1 MESLDLN
8 TLAGS
13 LPTAHQN
20 AEAELLNNFK
30 AAALSIT
37 TLYRSSRDAS
47 KRAYSAGYAAACQDL
62 LAMIQRGVSVGG
74 IAEPGTSESNGMS
87 IGRVMDWIDARL
99 DAVKSRQEEEVEEE
113 EKEKERGRK
122 STTTAA
128 PTKVKVEAK
137 EQIPPMPTPNS
148 PWPRTQRQS
157 PQPSTPSPPPPPPS
171 TLRQTQRST
180 NRAKPT
186 SSSNSKGGGDSP
198 NISPL
203 PLLASDY
210 PFNLVSEDTLSV
222 PSFPVPDVVA
232 GAKRR
237 HAVMMM
243 LDSSSAPVSTSSTT
257 ASSNCSHG
265 SGSGGNRRRTRSTRN
280 NASHLQN
287 QNVNSIQLSSE
298 AMDIEDD
305 NGRERKRVARR

>member
-20 AEAELLNNFK
+20 AEAELLNSFK

-74 IAEPGTSESNGMS
+74 IEPGMSAESNGMS

-122 STTTAA
+122 SVATAPPSEA
-128 PTKVKVEAK
+128 KVKAEPK
-137 EQIPPMPTPNS
+137 EQIPPMPTSNS
-148 PWPRTQRQS
+148 PWPRVQRPS

-180 NRAKPT
+180 HRAKPT
-186 SSSNSKGGGDSP
+186 SSFKGGGDSP
-198 NISPL
+198 TISP
-203 PLLASDY
+203 PLRASDY
-210 PFNLVSEDTLSV
+210 PFNLVSDDTLSV

-243 LDSSSAPVSTSSTT
+243 LDSSSSPVSTASTT
-257 ASSNCSHG
+257 PSSNHG
-265 SGSGGNRRRTRSTRN
+265 SGSGGNRRRTRSTRST
-280 NASHLQN
+280 ASHLQN

>member
-62 LAMIQRGVSVGG
+62 MAMIQRGVSVGG
-74 IAEPGTSESNGMS
+74 IAEPGMSADSNGMS

-122 STTTAA
+122 TAAPA

-137 EQIPPMPTPNS
+137 EQIPPLPTPNS
-148 PWPRTQRQS
+148 PWPRAQRPS
-157 PQPSTPSPPPPPPS
+157 PQPSTPSPPPPAPPS

-180 NRAKPT
+180 NRTKPS

-198 NISPL
+198 TISPL
-203 PLLASDY
+203 PLLSSDY

-222 PSFPVPDVVA
+222 PPFPVPDVVV

-243 LDSSSAPVSTSSTT
+243 LDGSSAPVSTSS
-257 ASSNCSHG
+257 SSSCNHG
-265 SGSGGNRRRTRSTRN
+265 SGSGGNRRRTRSTRS

-305 NGRERKRVARR
+305 SGRERKRVARR

>member
-62 LAMIQRGVSVGG
+62 MAMIQRGVSVGG
-74 IAEPGTSESNGMS
+74 IAEPGMSADLNGMS

-99 DAVKSRQEEEVEEE
+99 DCQEVEEE
-113 EKEKERGRK
+113 EKEKEL
-122 STTTAA
+122 AA

-137 EQIPPMPTPNS
+137 EQIPPLPTPNS
-148 PWPRTQRQS
+148 PWPRAQRPS
-157 PQPSTPSPPPPPPS
+157 PQPSTPSPPPPPPPPPPS

-180 NRAKPT
+180 RAKPT

-198 NISPL
+198 TISPL
-203 PLLASDY
+203 PLLTSDY

-222 PSFPVPDVVA
+222 PPFPVPDVVV

-243 LDSSSAPVSTSSTT
+243 LDSSSAPVSTSSTVP
-257 ASSNCSHG
+257 SSNCNHG
-265 SGSGGNRRRTRSTRN
+265 SGSGGNRRRTRSTRS
-280 NASHLQN
+280 NATHLQN

-305 NGRERKRVARR
+305 SGRERKRVARR

>member
-62 LAMIQRGVSVGG
+62 LAMIQRGVSAGG
-74 IAEPGTSESNGMS
+74 IAEPGTSTELNGMS

-113 EKEKERGRK
+113 EKEKESGRK
-122 STTTAA
+122 STAA
-128 PTKVKVEAK
+128 VPTKVKADAK

-148 PWPRTQRQS
+148 PWPRAQRPS
-157 PQPSTPSPPPPPPS
+157 PQPSTPSPPPPPHS

-180 NRAKPT
+180 NRLKPP
-186 SSSNSKGGGDSP
+186 SSSKGGGDSP
-198 NISPL
+198 TISPL
-203 PLLASDY
+203 PPLTSDY

-222 PSFPVPDVVA
+222 PPFPVPDVVA

-257 ASSNCSHG
+257 ASSNCNHG